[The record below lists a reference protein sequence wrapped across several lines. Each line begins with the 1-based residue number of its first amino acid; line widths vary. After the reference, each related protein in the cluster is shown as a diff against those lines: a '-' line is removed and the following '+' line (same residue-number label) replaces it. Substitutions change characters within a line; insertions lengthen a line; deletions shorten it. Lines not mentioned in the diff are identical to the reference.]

1 MGSLLAAIDVHILAG
16 TADRGAVLKICGTSC
31 LWATR
36 AFSVV
41 DPSLLFALGFLCV
54 RACVCARARVC
65 VLCHSFMLTGHQLHS
80 CEDITDGAGRSQ
92 YVDHKVGVSP
102 LTWVLP
108 VITVVLV

>member
-41 DPSLLFALGFLCV
+41 DPSLLFALGFFV
-54 RACVCARARVC
+54 CVCVVPLVHA
-65 VLCHSFMLTGHQLHS
+65 H
-80 CEDITDGAGRSQ
+80 GAS
-92 YVDHKVGVSP
+92 V
-102 LTWVLP
+102 T
-108 VITVVLV
+108 

>member
-41 DPSLLFALGFLCV
+41 DPSLLFALGFFV
-54 RACVCARARVC
+54 CVCCATR
-65 VLCHSFMLTGHQLHS
+65 S
-80 CEDITDGAGRSQ
+80 CSQ
-92 YVDHKVGVSP
+92 GISY
-102 LTWVLP
+102 
-108 VITVVLV
+108 IVVKISQMGQDAAST

>member
-1 MGSLLAAIDVHILAG
+1 
-16 TADRGAVLKICGTSC
+16 
-31 LWATR
+31 
-36 AFSVV
+36 
-41 DPSLLFALGFLCV
+41 
-54 RACVCARARVC
+54 
-65 VLCHSFMLTGHQLHS
+65 MLTGHQLHS

>member
-41 DPSLLFALGFLCV
+41 DPSLLFALGFFV
-54 RACVCARARVC
+54 CVCCATR
-65 VLCHSFMLTGHQLHS
+65 S
-80 CEDITDGAGRSQ
+80 CSRGISYIVVKISQ
-92 YVDHKVGVSP
+92 MGQDAAS
-102 LTWVLP
+102 T
-108 VITVVLV
+108 